1 MKPKTMQYNGSENYI
16 VSDELRNAVNISIA
30 LSKPILIKGEPGT
43 GKTVLADS
51 IARAL
56 GMELLI
62 WNIKST
68 TKAQEGL
75 YVYDTVQRLYDSQ
88 FGDHNVANIKQYI
101 KLGKLGEAF
110 NADKQVV
117 LLIDE
122 IDKADLEFPNDLL
135 WELDQMSFYI
145 PETKETVAARNRPIV
160 IITSNAEKELPD
172 AFLRRCIFH
181 YIAFPDPEAM
191 ERIVRVHHPEVDKKL
206 MGQAMDTFYML
217 RNIPNIQKKPSTSE
231 LIDWLQAL
239 VVGGINPAR
248 IKSEIPFLGVLLKKN
263 EDLDTLLAQLHGKSS
278 AKNQNVGRMSGSYN
292 QYYR

>member
-1 MKPKTMQYNGSENYI
+1 MNKDTVRYKGSSDYI
-16 VSDELRNAVNISIA
+16 VSDELRNSVNIAMA
-30 LSKPILIKGEPGT
+30 LGKPLLIKGEPGT
-43 GKTVLADS
+43 GKTMLAKSIADS
-51 IARAL
+51 L
-56 GMELLI
+56 GKELLI

-88 FGDHNVANIKQYI
+88 FGENNVGNIKRYI

-110 NADKQVV
+110 MAKEQVV

-145 PETKETVAARNRPIV
+145 PETKEIITAINRPIV

-191 ERIVRVHHPEVDKKL
+191 EAIVAVHHPQLEKNL
-206 MGQAMDTFYML
+206 LAQAMESFYML
-217 RNIPNIQKKPSTSE
+217 RSIPNIQKKPSTSE

-239 VVGGINPAR
+239 VVGGISPKE
-248 IKSEIPFLGVLLKKN
+248 IKKEIPFLGVLLKKN
-263 EDLDTLLAQLHGKSS
+263 EDLETLLNQLSN
-278 AKNQNVGRMSGSYN
+278 KNQSRPRINTFN
-292 QYYR
+292 QYR

>member
-1 MKPKTMQYNGSENYI
+1 MKNTNVVYKGSDDYI
-16 VSDELRNAVNISIA
+16 VSDELRNSVNIAIA
-30 LSKPILIKGEPGT
+30 LGKPLLIKGEPGT
-43 GKTVLADS
+43 GKTVLAES
-51 IARAL
+51 IAKSL
-56 GMELLI
+56 DMELII

-88 FGDHNVANIKQYI
+88 FGDNDVSNIKQYI
-101 KLGKLGEAF
+101 KLGKLGEGF
-110 NADKQVV
+110 QADKKVV

-145 PETKETVAARNRPIV
+145 PETKETITAKNRPIV

-181 YIAFPDPEAM
+181 YIAFPEPEAM
-191 ERIVRVHHPEVDKKL
+191 EDIIKVHHPNLEKKL
-206 MGQAMDTFYML
+206 LEQAMETFYML

-239 VVGGINPAR
+239 VVGGISPNR
-248 IKSEIPFLGVLLKKN
+248 IKKEIPFLGVLLKKN
-263 EDLDTLLAQLHGKSS
+263 EDLDTLLNQLYNKTQGKASTR
-278 AKNQNVGRMSGSYN
+278 ANGSLN
-292 QYYR
+292 NYYR

>member
-1 MKPKTMQYNGSENYI
+1 MAAKKGISYRGSSDYI
-16 VSDELRNAVNISIA
+16 ASDELMNGVNIAIA
-30 LSKPILIKGEPGT
+30 LQKPLLIKGEPGT
-43 GKTVLADS
+43 GKTMLAQSIADS
-51 IARAL
+51 L
-56 GMELLI
+56 GMDLLI

-88 FGDHNVANIKQYI
+88 FGDNDVSDIKRYI

-110 NADKQVV
+110 VADKTVV

-145 PETKETVAARNRPIV
+145 PETKETITAKNRPIV

-181 YIAFPDPEAM
+181 YIAFPDPESM
-191 ERIVRVHHPEVDKKL
+191 TRIVSVHHPNLEKHL
-206 MGQAMDTFYML
+206 LEQALDTFYML

-239 VVGGINPAR
+239 VVGGVNPNR
-248 IKSEIPFLGVLLKKN
+248 IRSEIPFLGVLLKKN
-263 EDLDTLLAQLHGKSS
+263 EDLDTLLNVLHNKTQSR
-278 AKNQNVGRMSGSYN
+278 NQNIRNTVNR
-292 QYYR
+292 YRY

>member
-1 MKPKTMQYNGSENYI
+1 
-16 VSDELRNAVNISIA
+16 
-30 LSKPILIKGEPGT
+30 
-43 GKTVLADS
+43 
-51 IARAL
+51 
-56 GMELLI
+56 
-62 WNIKST
+62 
-68 TKAQEGL
+68 
-75 YVYDTVQRLYDSQ
+75 LYDSQ
-88 FGDHNVANIKQYI
+88 FGENNVGNIKQYI

-110 NADKQVV
+110 TTDKQVV

-145 PETKETVAARNRPIV
+145 PETKENIAAVNRPIV

-191 ERIVRVHHPEVDKKL
+191 ETIVRVHHPKL
-206 MGQAMDTFYML
+206 EKNLLTQAMEAFYML

-239 VVGGINPAR
+239 VVGGINP
-248 IKSEIPFLGVLLKKN
+248 KQLKQEIPFLGVLLKKN
-263 EDLDTLLAQLHGKSS
+263 EDLETLQSTE
-278 AKNQNVGRMSGSYN
+278 Q
-292 QYYR
+292 